1 MPGMP
6 HEPLESLIIEPP
18 VAVTASIIW
27 LHGLG
32 ADGHDFEPLV
42 PELGQI
48 ERGVRFVLPHAPRR
62 PVTINAGYVMRAW
75 YDIRRMD
82 IAGDT
87 DEAGIRASV
96 AAVGDLIEAEI
107 ARGVPPERIVL
118 AGFSQGGA
126 IVLQAGL
133 TCTRPPAGIL
143 ALSSYVP
150 LPDALPAEMTAA
162 NRGAPVFMA
171 HGSDDPVVPFAL
183 ATASRDRLAALG
195 CQVEFRA
202 YRMAHTLCA
211 EEIAD
216 IRAWLDARLAAG

>member
-42 PELGQI
+42 PELGQL

-96 AAVGDLIEAEI
+96 AAVGDLIETEI
-107 ARGVPPERIVL
+107 ARGVPSGRIVL

-133 TCTRPPAGIL
+133 TCTRPLAGIL

-162 NRGAPVFMA
+162 NRGTPVFMA